1 MNYWLLMHE
10 SLDIYSLS
18 NELKLTNHS
27 QFIRRIYN
35 QLVKTIAYMKRQ
47 TAEIIILS
55 TVRQM

>member
-35 QLVKTIAYMKRQ
+35 QLVKTIAYMKRD
-47 TAEIIILS
+47 TAEINTLS